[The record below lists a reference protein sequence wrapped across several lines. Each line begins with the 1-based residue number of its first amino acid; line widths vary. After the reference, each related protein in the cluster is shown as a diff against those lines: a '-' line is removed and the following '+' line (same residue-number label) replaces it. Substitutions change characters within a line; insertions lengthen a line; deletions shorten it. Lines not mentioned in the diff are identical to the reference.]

1 MPSILLIYFIMG
13 FLDGLGGLASSL
25 GLNIAGQALDY
36 NYNKKLMKYQ
46 AQLNE
51 EAAQNNDKR
60 TRSLMRDTDTIT
72 KQSMR
77 SAGINTALNGGQ
89 SSVGAVSAP
98 EASGVSGAS
107 VSGLSGLG
115 TSAVNAFNQFQAI
128 DRENKVKDSVVKA
141 NESSADSNAANAHK
155 AESDA
160 QNQDIKN
167 VFEIQHQMDEV
178 RKALDEHKISQSEYD
193 TKMEEL
199 QRLLDTHDSYVTS
212 QKEAANQSEIETRI
226 KTLQEDNQKI
236 QNDIANIVKQCNEEQ
251 RKQLVFITEHQLE
264 KYLKDMEEQNSRI
277 KANNASAV
285 ASFASAAASR
295 AQALYT
301 GVLTQLEKAKIPY
314 AGPLAKATFDA
325 ANNAAKLSREQVRT
339 QKITNEGAVK
349 ERGFNE
355 KGEVTN
361 YALYYSKTAG
371 DILRNTLGGIFSMS
385 KTIK

>member
-1 MPSILLIYFIMG
+1 MG

-36 NYNKKLMKYQ
+36 NFNKKLMKYQ

-51 EAAQNNDKR
+51 EAAQNNDAR

-77 SAGINTALNGGQ
+77 NAGINTAMNGGQ
-89 SSVGAVSAP
+89 SQVGAVSAP

-128 DRENKVKDSVVKA
+128 DRENRVKDSVVKA

-178 RKALDEHKISQSEYD
+178 RKSLDDHKISQSEYD

-264 KYLKDMEEQNSRI
+264 KYLKDMEELNSRI
-277 KANNASAV
+277 TANNASAA

-301 GVLTQLEKAKIPY
+301 GVLTQLEKAKVPY
-314 AGPLAKATFDA
+314 ANQIAAATRDA
-325 ANNAAKLSREQVRT
+325 AVNSAKLTHEQMRG
-339 QKITNEGAVK
+339 QKLANKDNVNSSGYDENG
-349 ERGFNE
+349 R
-355 KGEVTN
+355 VTDPTKV
-361 YALYYSKTAG
+361 ATKWLG
-371 DILRNTLGGIFSMS
+371 DNLRNALGGLMSAS

>member
-1 MPSILLIYFIMG
+1 MSFIDGLLG
-13 FLDGLGGLASSL
+13 GSVSGLLGLGGQS
-25 GLNIAGQALDY
+25 LDY
-36 NYNKKLMKYQ
+36 NLNKKLMKYQ

-51 EAAQNNDKR
+51 EAAQKNDAR
-60 TRSLMRDTDTIT
+60 TRSLMSDSDTIT

-77 SAGINTALNGGQ
+77 NAGINTAMNGGQ
-89 SSVGAVSAP
+89 SQVGAVSAP

-115 TSAVNAFNQFQAI
+115 SSVVNAFAQFQGLE
-128 DRENKVKDSVVKA
+128 RENQVKDSVVKA
-141 NESSADSNAANAHK
+141 NESNADSNAANAHK

-167 VFEIQHQMDEV
+167 TFEIQHQMDEV
-178 RKALDEHKISQSEYD
+178 RKDLDEHKISQSEYD

-199 QRLLDTHDSYVTS
+199 QRMLDTHESFVT
-212 QKEAANQSEIETRI
+212 QNQEAAKQSEIDTRI
-226 KTLQEDNQKI
+226 KSLQEDNQKI

-264 KYLKDMEEQNSRI
+264 KYLKDIEEQNSRI

-285 ASFASAAASR
+285 SFLASAAASR

-301 GVLTQLEKAKIPY
+301 GVLYQLEKAKVPY
-314 AGPLAKATFDA
+314 AGQIAAATRDALVNSANLTQEQMRGQKLANKDNVKSTGYDENGRITDPTKVFTKWLGDNVRNAIGGVLSAT
-325 ANNAAKLSREQVRT
+325 
-339 QKITNEGAVK
+339 
-349 ERGFNE
+349 
-355 KGEVTN
+355 
-361 YALYYSKTAG
+361 
-371 DILRNTLGGIFSMS
+371 

>member
-1 MPSILLIYFIMG
+1 MG
-13 FLDGLGGLASSL
+13 FLEGLGAFASSL

-51 EAAQNNDKR
+51 EAAQNNDAR

-77 SAGINTALNGGQ
+77 NAGINTAMNGGQ
-89 SSVGAVSAP
+89 SQVGAVSAP

-199 QRLLDTHDSYVTS
+199 QRLLDTHDSYVTT
-212 QKEAANQSEIETRI
+212 QKEAAHQSEIETRI

-236 QNDIANIVKQCNEEQ
+236 QNDISNIVKQCNEEQ

-277 KANNASAV
+277 NANNASAA

-301 GVLTQLEKAKIPY
+301 GVLTQLEKAKVPY
-314 AGPLAKATFDA
+314 ANQIAAATRDA
-325 ANNAAKLSREQVRT
+325 AVNSAKLTHEQMRG
-339 QKITNEGAVK
+339 QKLANKDNVNSS
-349 ERGFNE
+349 GFDE
-355 KGEVTN
+355 YGRVTDPTKV
-361 YALYYSKTAG
+361 ATKWLG
-371 DILRNTLGGIFSMS
+371 DNLRNALGGIMS
-385 KTIK
+385 ATKTIK

>member
-1 MPSILLIYFIMG
+1 MG
-13 FLDGLGGLASSL
+13 FLSALGGFASSL

-51 EAAQNNDKR
+51 EAAQNNDVR

-77 SAGINTALNGGQ
+77 NAGINTAMNGGQ
-89 SSVGAVSAP
+89 SQVGAVSAP

-199 QRLLDTHDSYVTS
+199 NRLLDTHDSYVTS
-212 QKEAANQSEIETRI
+212 QKEAANQSEIDTRI

-285 ASFASAAASR
+285 ASLASAAASR

-301 GVLTQLEKAKIPY
+301 SVLSQLEKAKVPY
-314 AGPLAKATFDA
+314 ANQIAAATRVA
-325 ANNAAKLSREQVRT
+325 AVNSAKLTYEQMRG
-339 QKITNEGAVK
+339 QKLANKDNVNSSGYDENG
-349 ERGFNE
+349 R
-355 KGEVTN
+355 VTDPTKV
-361 YALYYSKTAG
+361 ATKWLG
-371 DILRNTLGGIFSMS
+371 DNLRNALGGLMS
-385 KTIK
+385 ATKTIK

>member
-1 MPSILLIYFIMG
+1 MG
-13 FLDGLGGLASSL
+13 FLEGLGGFASSL

-51 EAAQNNDKR
+51 EAAQNNDAR

-77 SAGINTALNGGQ
+77 NAGINTAMNGGQ
-89 SSVGAVSAP
+89 SQVGSVSAP

-199 QRLLDTHDSYVTS
+199 QRLLDTHDSYVTT

-226 KTLQEDNQKI
+226 KTLQEANQKI

-251 RKQLVFITEHQLE
+251 RKQLVFITDHQLE
-264 KYLKDMEEQNSRI
+264 KYLKDIEEQNSRI
-277 KANNASAV
+277 KANNASAAASY
-285 ASFASAAASR
+285 ASFALSR

-301 GVLTQLEKAKIPY
+301 GVLTQLEKAKVPY
-314 AGPLAKATFDA
+314 AKEIAAATRDGVV
-325 ANNAAKLSREQVRT
+325 NSAKLTQEQIRS
-339 QKITNEGAVK
+339 QKLANKDNINSSGYDENG
-349 ERGFNE
+349 R
-355 KGEVTN
+355 VTDPTKV
-361 YALYYSKTAG
+361 ATKWLG
-371 DILRNTLGGIFSMS
+371 DNLRNALGGLMS
-385 KTIK
+385 ATKAIK

>member
-1 MPSILLIYFIMG
+1 MG

-77 SAGINTALNGGQ
+77 SAGINTAMNGGQ
-89 SSVGAVSAP
+89 SQVGAVSAP

-199 QRLLDTHDSYVTS
+199 QRLLDTHDSYVTT

-251 RKQLVFITEHQLE
+251 RKQFVFITEHQLE
-264 KYLKDMEEQNSRI
+264 KYLKDIEEQNSRI
-277 KANNASAV
+277 KANNASAA
-285 ASFASAAASR
+285 ASFASVAASR

-301 GVLTQLEKAKIPY
+301 GVLTQLEKAKIPF

-325 ANNAAKLSREQVRT
+325 ANNATKLSREQIRS
-339 QKITNEGAVK
+339 QKITNEGAIK

-355 KGEVTN
+355 NGEVTN

-371 DILRNTLGGIFSMS
+371 DILRNTFGGIFSMS

>member
-1 MPSILLIYFIMG
+1 MG
-13 FLDGLGGLASSL
+13 FLDGLGGFASSL

-77 SAGINTALNGGQ
+77 NAGINTAMNGGQ

-199 QRLLDTHDSYVTS
+199 QRLLDTHDSYVTT

-264 KYLKDMEEQNSRI
+264 KYLKDIEEQNSRI
-277 KANNASAV
+277 KANNASAA

-301 GVLTQLEKAKIPY
+301 GVLTQLEKAKIPF

-325 ANNAAKLSREQVRT
+325 ANNATKLSREQLRT
-339 QKITNEGAVK
+339 QKITNEGAIK

-355 KGEVTN
+355 NGEVTN

>member
-1 MPSILLIYFIMG
+1 MG
-13 FLDGLGGLASSL
+13 FLEGLGGFASSL

-51 EAAQNNDKR
+51 EAAQNNDAR

-77 SAGINTALNGGQ
+77 SAGINTAMNGGQ
-89 SSVGAVSAP
+89 SQVGAVSAP

-167 VFEIQHQMDEV
+167 VFEIQHQMDDV

-199 QRLLDTHDSYVTS
+199 QRLLDTHDSYVTT

-236 QNDIANIVKQCNEEQ
+236 QNDIANIVKQCNDEQ

-295 AQALYT
+295 AQAMYT
-301 GVLTQLEKAKIPY
+301 ELQTKLERAKIPY
-314 AGPLAKATFDA
+314 ASQIAKATKDA
-325 ANNAAKLSREQVRT
+325 AVNSANLAHEQMRGQKLANKDNINSTGRDENGR
-339 QKITNEGAVK
+339 ITDTYKAFTK
-349 ERGFNE
+349 WF
-355 KGEVTN
+355 
-361 YALYYSKTAG
+361 G
-371 DILRNTLGGIFSMS
+371 DGLRNALGGVFSAS
-385 KTIK
+385 KAIK

>member
-1 MPSILLIYFIMG
+1 MG
-13 FLDGLGGLASSL
+13 FLDGLGGFASSL

-51 EAAQNNDKR
+51 EAAQNNDAR
-60 TRSLMRDTDTIT
+60 TRSLMRDSDTIT

-77 SAGINTALNGGQ
+77 NAGINTALNGGQ
-89 SSVGAVSAP
+89 SQVGAVSAP

-128 DRENKVKDSVVKA
+128 DRENKVKDSVIKA

-193 TKMEEL
+193 TQMEEL

-264 KYLKDMEEQNSRI
+264 KYLNDIEEQNSRI

-301 GVLTQLEKAKIPY
+301 GVLTQLEKAKVPY
-314 AGPLAKATFDA
+314 AKQIAAATRDA
-325 ANNAAKLSREQVRT
+325 AVNSAKLTQEQMRG
-339 QKITNEGAVK
+339 QKLSNANTTH
-349 ERGFNE
+349 ERGYDENGHITDYV
-355 KGEVTN
+355 KVSTRW
-361 YALYYSKTAG
+361 LG
-371 DILRNTLGGIFSMS
+371 DNMRNLFGGILSAS

>member
-1 MPSILLIYFIMG
+1 MG

-25 GLNIAGQALDY
+25 GFNIAGQALDY

-77 SAGINTALNGGQ
+77 NAGINTAMNGGQ

-199 QRLLDTHDSYVTS
+199 QRLLDTHDSYVTT

-226 KTLQEDNQKI
+226 KTLQEGNQKI

-295 AQALYT
+295 AQTLYT
-301 GVLTQLEKAKIPY
+301 GILTQLEKAKIPY

-339 QKITNEGAVK
+339 QKITNEGAVI

-361 YALYYSKTAG
+361 YGLYYSKTTG

>member
-1 MPSILLIYFIMG
+1 MS
-13 FLDGLGGLASSL
+13 FLDGLLGGSVSGLL
-25 GLNIAGQALDY
+25 GLGGQALDY
-36 NYNKKLMKYQ
+36 NLNKKLMKYQ

-51 EAAQNNDKR
+51 EAAQKNDAR
-60 TRSLMRDTDTIT
+60 TRSLMSDTDTIT

-77 SAGINTALNGGQ
+77 NAGINTAMNGGQ
-89 SSVGAVSAP
+89 SQVGAVSAP

-115 TSAVNAFNQFQAI
+115 SSVVNAFAQFQGLE
-128 DRENKVKDSVVKA
+128 RENQVKDSVVKA

-251 RKQLVFITEHQLE
+251 RKQLVFITQHQLE

-277 KANNASAV
+277 KANNASAI
-285 ASFASAAASR
+285 ASLASAAASR
-295 AQALYT
+295 AQSLYN
-301 GVLTQLEKAKIPY
+301 GVLTQLENAKVPY
-314 AGPLAKATFDA
+314 AKQIAAATRDA
-325 ANNAAKLSREQVRT
+325 AVNSAKLAHEQMRGQQLANKDNIT
-339 QKITNEGAVK
+339 STGRDENGKITDVYKAFTK
-349 ERGFNE
+349 WF
-355 KGEVTN
+355 
-361 YALYYSKTAG
+361 G
-371 DILRNTLGGIFSMS
+371 DGVRNAFGGVLSAT
-385 KTIK
+385 KAIK

>member
-1 MPSILLIYFIMG
+1 MG
-13 FLDGLGGLASSL
+13 FLDGLGGFASSL

-51 EAAQNNDKR
+51 EAAQNNDAR

-77 SAGINTALNGGQ
+77 NAGINTAMNGGQ
-89 SSVGAVSAP
+89 SQVGAVSAP

-115 TSAVNAFNQFQAI
+115 SSAVNAFNQFQAI

-199 QRLLDTHDSYVTS
+199 QRLLDTHDSYVTT

-264 KYLKDMEEQNSRI
+264 KYLKDIEEQNSRI
-277 KANNASAV
+277 KANNASAAASYASV
-285 ASFASAAASR
+285 ALSR

-301 GVLTQLEKAKIPY
+301 GVLTQLEKAKVPY
-314 AGPLAKATFDA
+314 AKEIAAATRDGVV
-325 ANNAAKLSREQVRT
+325 NSAKLTQEQIRGQKLTNKDNIQSTGRDENGRITDVYKAFTKWFGDGVR
-339 QKITNEGAVK
+339 NA
-349 ERGFNE
+349 
-355 KGEVTN
+355 
-361 YALYYSKTAG
+361 
-371 DILRNTLGGIFSMS
+371 LGGVLSATMA
-385 KTIK
+385 IK

>member
-1 MPSILLIYFIMG
+1 MG
-13 FLDGLGGLASSL
+13 FLDGLGGFASSL

-51 EAAQNNDKR
+51 EAAQNNDAR

-77 SAGINTALNGGQ
+77 NAGINTAMNGGQ
-89 SSVGAVSAP
+89 SQVGAVSAP

-199 QRLLDTHDSYVTS
+199 QRLLDTHDSYVTT

-264 KYLKDMEEQNSRI
+264 KYLKDMEEQTSRI
-277 KANNASAV
+277 KANNASAA

-301 GVLTQLEKAKIPY
+301 GVLTQLEKAKVPY
-314 AGPLAKATFDA
+314 ANQIAAATRDA
-325 ANNAAKLSREQVRT
+325 AVNSAKLTHEQMRG
-339 QKITNEGAVK
+339 QKLANKDNVNSSGYDENG
-349 ERGFNE
+349 R
-355 KGEVTN
+355 VTDPTKV
-361 YALYYSKTAG
+361 ATKWLG
-371 DILRNTLGGIFSMS
+371 DNLRNAFGGLLSAT

>member
-1 MPSILLIYFIMG
+1 MSFI
-13 FLDGLGGLASSL
+13 DGLLGGSVSGLL
-25 GLNIAGQALDY
+25 GLGGQALDY
-36 NYNKKLMKYQ
+36 NLNKKLMKYQ

-51 EAAQNNDKR
+51 EAAQKNDAR
-60 TRSLMRDTDTIT
+60 TRSLMSDTDTIT

-77 SAGINTALNGGQ
+77 NAGINTAMNGGQ
-89 SSVGAVSAP
+89 SQVGAVSAP

-115 TSAVNAFNQFQAI
+115 SSVVNAFAQFQGL
-128 DRENKVKDSVVKA
+128 DRENQVKDSVVKA
-141 NESSADSNAANAHK
+141 NESNADANAANAHK

-167 VFEIQHQMDEV
+167 TFEIQHQMDEV
-178 RKALDEHKISQSEYD
+178 RKDLDEHKISQSEYD

-199 QRLLDTHDSYVTS
+199 QRMLDTHESFVT
-212 QKEAANQSEIETRI
+212 QNQEAAKQSEIDTRI
-226 KTLQEDNQKI
+226 KSLQEDNQKI

-264 KYLKDMEEQNSRI
+264 KYLKDIEEQNSRI

-301 GVLTQLEKAKIPY
+301 GVLTQLEKAKVPY
-314 AGPLAKATFDA
+314 AKQIAAATRDA
-325 ANNAAKLSREQVRT
+325 AVNSANLAHEQVRG
-339 QKITNEGAVK
+339 QKLANKDNISSTGRDENGRITDVYKAFTK
-349 ERGFNE
+349 WF
-355 KGEVTN
+355 
-361 YALYYSKTAG
+361 G
-371 DILRNTLGGIFSMS
+371 DGVRNAFGGVLSAT
-385 KTIK
+385 KAIK

>member
-1 MPSILLIYFIMG
+1 MG

-77 SAGINTALNGGQ
+77 NAGINTAMNGGQ

-199 QRLLDTHDSYVTS
+199 QRLLDTHDSYVTT

-264 KYLKDMEEQNSRI
+264 KYLKDIEEQNSRI
-277 KANNASAV
+277 KANNASAA

-301 GVLTQLEKAKIPY
+301 GVLTQLEKAKIPF

-325 ANNAAKLSREQVRT
+325 ANNATKLSREQLRT
-339 QKITNEGAVK
+339 QKITNEGAIK

-355 KGEVTN
+355 NGEVTN

>member
-1 MPSILLIYFIMG
+1 MG

-25 GLNIAGQALDY
+25 GLNIGGQALDY

-77 SAGINTALNGGQ
+77 NAGINTAMNGGQ
-89 SSVGAVSAP
+89 SQVGAVSAP